1 MLKKRCSKSSFLI
14 TALRC
19 WPVIAGSGLSVLFPP
34 SSRTSAQSVPDSIIG
49 PMGVIEGVVIDEWG
63 ATLPGFN
70 VQIVPAMRPVP
81 FSRWAQSD
89 DSGHF
94 RISVDPGGYK
104 LGGEIMVG
112 DAYLSPK
119 CCKTVFVQSGDTVH
133 VVLDSREGNGLAIRN
148 VRIDG
153 VPGSATL
160 KAGEEFQLEFDY
172 WIWSPKTVPETDQQ
186 IVIGIEEEGLSVIN
200 IGRPYPFPGLSG
212 HEKRQLTAPVE
223 AGTYRILG
231 LQVLLS
237 STDADLL
244 RAEYEKIALSNYVG
258 PIFIQSIHVK

>member
-1 MLKKRCSKSSFLI
+1 
-14 TALRC
+14 
-19 WPVIAGSGLSVLFPP
+19 
-34 SSRTSAQSVPDSIIG
+34 
-49 PMGVIEGVVIDEWG
+49 MGVIEGVVIDEWG

-119 CCKTVFVQSGDTVH
+119 YWETVFVRSGDTVR

-153 VPGSATL
+153 EPGSATL
-160 KAGEEFQLEFDY
+160 KAGEEFHLEFDY
-172 WIWSPKTVPETDQQ
+172 WVWSPKTVPETDQQ
-186 IVIGIEEEGLSVIN
+186 IVIGIEDEGQSFIS

-212 HEKRQLTAPVE
+212 HKAEKLKAPAE
-223 AGTYRILG
+223 LGTYRIFIKQTLM
-231 LQVLLS
+231 S
-237 STDADLL
+237 STDQNLL
-244 RAEYEKIALSNYVG
+244 FEEYGQTARSNDIG
-258 PIFIQSIHVK
+258 PILLAVIEVR